1 MKLEVNL
8 DKIRTV
14 AEEYYRSGDFYCSEA
29 IVKVIKDEFELEI
42 SDDVIAAASGFPVGI
57 GGSGCS
63 CGAVSGGIMSLG
75 LFFGRT
81 KAKDEKVNHTMALA
95 NELHEYFRNQHKTL
109 CCRALT
115 DGMELGSPIHMEQCI
130 AYTGEVAEETSRI
143 ILRELHKK

>member
-1 MKLEVNL
+1 MKVEVNL

-42 SDDVIAAASGFPVGI
+42 SDDIIAAASGFPVGI

-75 LFFGRT
+75 MFFGRT
-81 KAKDEKVNHTMALA
+81 KAKDEKVNHTMSLA
-95 NELHEYFRNQHKTL
+95 NELHENFRSRHNSL

-115 DGMELGSPIHMEQCI
+115 EGMELGSPAHMEQCI
-130 AYTGEVAEETSRI
+130 AYTGEVAVETTKI
-143 ILRELHKK
+143 ILRELHKD